1 MEIEWNLGKTNYWRE
16 MTIVIIVLILS
27 ALGILG
33 WAVTDKQG
41 DGSAQLL
48 TWSGYQIDKAER
60 IYQNERRLLREDA
73 NMLSNILD
81 KSETANPVIVQVAVN
96 RIQDH
101 ASTGVDELTE
111 ARNKLSAAALSVR
124 NWSIGLVDKN
134 SAIQAVQNAVELLS
148 E

>member
-48 TWSGYQIDKAER
+48 TWSDYQIDKAER